1 MDSQVKYLSNDGYR
15 PTDGLGAMFQE
26 VLNQYLYCVD
36 HPEITFLFTP
46 FKMLRI
52 DSPGLTQEN
61 SDLMLNKY
69 MQTML
74 LPPPI
79 LIDNPSI
86 DQSQV
91 KRSRS
96 KEYLDSTV
104 KANPERLDPLKS
116 YYESATSKWKCYFEP
131 QVINVA
137 CHIRVETKLDVE
149 PPSLNWK
156 RDYWRRGNV
165 VDLYFNKIIRELS
178 RMVSPRHIHFH
189 LYTQSTDLNHY
200 VTELQ
205 NDRIR
210 IVVHQGDEL
219 FDDIHH
225 MIKADIFVASKSSL
239 TNLINYYRRGIT
251 ISRPFWHELANVIYH
266 DLSGT
271 FSSEQE
277 GIITKFC
284 ETIETRGDLASLTKN
299 G

>member
-1 MDSQVKYLSNDGYR
+1 MDSQIKYLSNDGYR

-26 VLNQYLYCVD
+26 VLNQYLYCAD

-96 KEYLDSTV
+96 KEYLDLTV
-104 KANPERLDPLKS
+104 RVNPERLDPLKS
-116 YYESATSKWKCYFEP
+116 HYESASSKWKCYFEP
-131 QVINVA
+131 QAINVA

-156 RDYWRRGNV
+156 RDYWRRGNT
-165 VDLYFNKIIRELS
+165 VDSYFNKIIQELS

-284 ETIETRGDLASLTKN
+284 ETIETRGDLTSLNKN

>member
-1 MDSQVKYLSNDGYR
+1 MDKQIKYFSNDGYR

-36 HPEITFLFTP
+36 HPELTFLFTP

-52 DSPGLTQEN
+52 DVPGLTQEE

-69 MQTML
+69 MQTIL
-74 LPPPI
+74 LPSI
-79 LIDNPSI
+79 LIDNSSI
-86 DQSQV
+86 DQSLV

-96 KEYLDSTV
+96 KEYLDLIV
-104 KANPERLDPLKS
+104 RVNPENLNPLKS
-116 YYESATSKWKCYFEP
+116 HYESVTSQWKCYLDP
-131 QVINVA
+131 QAINVA

-149 PPSLNWK
+149 PPELNWK
-156 RDYWRRGNV
+156 REYWRRGNV
-165 VDLYFNKIIRELS
+165 VDSYFRTIIKELA
-178 RMVSPRHIHFH
+178 RIVSNRIIHFH
-189 LYTQSTDLNHY
+189 LYTQDTDLNHY

-210 IVVHQGDEL
+210 IFVHQGEEL

-239 TNLINYYRRGIT
+239 TNLINYYRQGIT

-277 GIITKFC
+277 GIITTFC
-284 ETIETRGDLASLTKN
+284 KALETRGDLSKN

>member
-1 MDSQVKYLSNDGYR
+1 MDSQIKYLSNDGYR

-96 KEYLDSTV
+96 KEYLDLTV
-104 KANPERLDPLKS
+104 KVNPERLDPLKS
-116 YYESATSKWKCYFEP
+116 HYESSSSKWKCYFEP
-131 QVINVA
+131 RAINVA

-165 VDLYFNKIIRELS
+165 VDSYFNKIIRELS

-189 LYTQSTDLNHY
+189 LYTQDTDLNHY

-210 IVVHQGDEL
+210 IIVHQGEEL

-284 ETIETRGDLASLTKN
+284 ETIETRGDLTSLNKN